1 MAKKAGFLGAGLMA
15 PMSLSE
21 GRGIALTRAEQDV
34 EQCIRLILS
43 TRPGERVM
51 RPDFGCSVH
60 NYVFSPNNSSTR
72 QRIREAVFDALNIQE
87 PRITDLN
94 VDVTEDP
101 KNVDRLNVKIRYKI
115 RTVNTVFNMVY
126 PFYLQGS

>member
-1 MAKKAGFLGAGLMA
+1 MAKKAGFLGSGIMA

-21 GRGIALTRAEQDV
+21 GRGIALTRAEEDV

-51 RPDFGCSVH
+51 RPDFGCAVH
-60 NYVFSPNNSSTR
+60 NYVFAPNNSTTR
-72 QRIREAVFDALNIQE
+72 QRIRDAVYDALDRHE

-94 VDVTEDP
+94 VDVTEDA
-101 KNVDRLNVKIRYKI
+101 KLVDRLNVKIRYKI